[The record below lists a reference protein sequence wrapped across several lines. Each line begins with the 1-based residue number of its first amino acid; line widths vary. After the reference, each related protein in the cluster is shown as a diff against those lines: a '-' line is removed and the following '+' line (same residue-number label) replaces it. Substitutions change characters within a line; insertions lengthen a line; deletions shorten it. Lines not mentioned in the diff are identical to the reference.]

1 MLKREKYYGYLT
13 LAVAVVQFLIQL
25 GSVAQGEDFIV
36 TALNTDDTFYYLLT
50 SWNLH
55 RYGMVTFDGLH
66 ATNGVQFLWFW
77 ILAALAAV
85 TPTKTALLTATM
97 VLVAALNAACHY
109 PLWRIG
115 RTVGRPG
122 LALALAV
129 PLFYLNIASNTY
141 LLAMENSLH
150 LLVLLVLAAALLTA
164 IRHARR
170 LEMTGREVV
179 GVAALMA
186 LAVWVRLDSALYV
199 GLLYG
204 YLLWLYVKRNP
215 YWSWQPILASGLVAG
230 GMAGVMFVGFY
241 VMGHTVL
248 PVSGLIKQ
256 SMFNEGFGHYL
267 PTVTARVF
275 EQTTPAFE
283 EFLTIAR
290 SVRGG
295 QGMPWLHLGFALAL
309 AAAIFLPWLVLEVR
323 YRRSPYRRSGKPGWW
338 ATLSPVGEL
347 YAVLMVTILP
357 HLVYISSFPLYMTWY
372 RSPQM
377 MLAILTTGLV
387 IHRIGWLVRE
397 ALTEALA
404 DGLIPV
410 RRVGLA
416 AVSMVTG
423 CLVLSGLSLGRDSL
437 FMLKPLPMYSERLAI
452 ARWID
457 DQLAPDVTLASWNA
471 GLLGY
476 YSNRKLINLDGLV
489 NDEDFFENVL
499 SKHLVALP
507 DYLRQNG
514 VSLLIDHTIYD
525 VRVTERFVPVDI
537 SSHFNII
544 RLFRAQDARLMP
556 DSVQALVRTER
567 GVF

>member
-1 MLKREKYYGYLT
+1 
-13 LAVAVVQFLIQL
+13 
-25 GSVAQGEDFIV
+25 
-36 TALNTDDTFYYLLT
+36 
-50 SWNLH
+50 
-55 RYGMVTFDGLH
+55 
-66 ATNGVQFLWFW
+66 
-77 ILAALAAV
+77 
-85 TPTKTALLTATM
+85 
-97 VLVAALNAACHY
+97 
-109 PLWRIG
+109 
-115 RTVGRPG
+115 
-122 LALALAV
+122 
-129 PLFYLNIASNTY
+129 
-141 LLAMENSLH
+141 
-150 LLVLLVLAAALLTA
+150 
-164 IRHARR
+164 
-170 LEMTGREVV
+170 
-179 GVAALMA
+179 
-186 LAVWVRLDSALYV
+186 
-199 GLLYG
+199 
-204 YLLWLYVKRNP
+204 
-215 YWSWQPILASGLVAG
+215 
-230 GMAGVMFVGFY
+230 
-241 VMGHTVL
+241 
-248 PVSGLIKQ
+248 
-256 SMFNEGFGHYL
+256 
-267 PTVTARVF
+267 
-275 EQTTPAFE
+275 
-283 EFLTIAR
+283 
-290 SVRGG
+290 
-295 QGMPWLHLGFALAL
+295 
-309 AAAIFLPWLVLEVR
+309 
-323 YRRSPYRRSGKPGWW
+323 
-338 ATLSPVGEL
+338 
-347 YAVLMVTILP
+347 
-357 HLVYISSFPLYMTWY
+357 
-372 RSPQM
+372 M